1 MKTMTVFEQLDFL
14 RERRTYVNERKE
26 AAFERFEAQYPDWFM
41 NESDDYVK
49 TCADW
54 RKYFR
59 WYKVSIMIGDR
70 IDKLL
75 DELLK
80 QINI

>member
-1 MKTMTVFEQLDFL
+1 MTAFERLDLL
-14 RERRTYVNERKE
+14 RERRAYVNERKE
-26 AAFERFEAQYPDWFM
+26 SAFERFEAQYPDWFM

-59 WYKVSIMIGDR
+59 WYKVLMMINDR
-70 IDKLL
+70 IDQAL
-75 DELLK
+75 DELLE
-80 QINI
+80 QATI

>member
-1 MKTMTVFEQLDFL
+1 MNTLERLDYL
-14 RERRTYVNERKE
+14 HERRAYANERKE

-59 WYKVSIMIGDR
+59 WYKVSMMITDR
-70 IDKLL
+70 ICKAL

-80 QINI
+80 QVQI